1 VQRIKLIRLYNKSGL
16 PGTVW
21 NAFIGGAV
29 GASVTLGFPRHRVT
43 YRCGYVGNVSHPD
56 LLYGLAGEIHEAK
69 NSHENTVYRRGR
81 Y

>member
-1 VQRIKLIRLYNKSGL
+1 M
-16 PGTVW
+16 
-21 NAFIGGAV
+21 
-29 GASVTLGFPRHRVT
+29 GFPRHRVT